1 MGKRFVIEGEKTEK
15 VLIGIEFSAT
25 DTSLNLYVFAPK
37 KGLKEALEL
46 WKANT
51 GALPKGADII
61 KRTIA
66 DQNLLPED
74 ILVNNVG
81 KVRFIENE
89 WAESLIQTRLLQSFD
104 SEIVVLQESIANLED
119 YSEDLFQDCSS
130 FWKRLLE
137 FKKENKSIDNAK
149 IDSYK
154 LQLDILFEAL
164 KSLRKDHRKEFDA
177 NSIENKDLLSAKLDK
192 VEKALKEN
200 ANSKNLF
207 NELKN
212 IRTEY
217 TKLQMRHAH
226 KDEIDKRI
234 NELFDQVSKIKKTSQ
249 DSNADKRVSDLG
261 GIIGK
266 MNKALDWK
274 IKELQKEENNLKFVN
289 HAFQEKLLQS
299 KIILIQK
306 EIKEIEEKISDITKT
321 VTKLKKK

>member
-1 MGKRFVIEGEKTEK
+1 
-15 VLIGIEFSAT
+15 
-25 DTSLNLYVFAPK
+25 
-37 KGLKEALEL
+37 
-46 WKANT
+46 
-51 GALPKGADII
+51 
-61 KRTIA
+61 
-66 DQNLLPED
+66 
-74 ILVNNVG
+74 
-81 KVRFIENE
+81 
-89 WAESLIQTRLLQSFD
+89 
-104 SEIVVLQESIANLED
+104 
-119 YSEDLFQDCSS
+119 
-130 FWKRLLE
+130 
-137 FKKENKSIDNAK
+137 
-149 IDSYK
+149 
-154 LQLDILFEAL
+154 
-164 KSLRKDHRKEFDA
+164 
-177 NSIENKDLLSAKLDK
+177 
-192 VEKALKEN
+192 LKEN

>member
-15 VLIGIEFSAT
+15 VFIGVEFSAT

-37 KGLKEALEL
+37 KGLKEALDL
-46 WKANT
+46 WKTNA
-51 GALPKGADII
+51 GDLPKNGELIV
-61 KRTIA
+61 RTIA

-74 ILVNNVG
+74 ILVKNVG
-81 KVRFIENE
+81 KVRSIENE

-104 SEIVVLQESIANLED
+104 SEIIVLQESIANLDD
-119 YSEDLFQDCSS
+119 YSEALFQDCSN
-130 FWKRLLE
+130 FWKKLLE
-137 FKKENKSIDNAK
+137 YKKENKSIDNNK

-164 KSLRKDHRKEFDA
+164 KALRKDHRKEFDA
-177 NSIENKDLLSAKLDK
+177 NSIENKDLLSARLDK
-192 VEKALKEN
+192 VEQSLKEN
-200 ANSKNLF
+200 PNGKNLF

-226 KDEIDKRI
+226 RDEIDKRI
-234 NELFDQVSKIKKTSQ
+234 NDLFDQASKIKKTNQ
-249 DSNADKRVSDLG
+249 DSNSDKRITDLEK
-261 GIIGK
+261 IIGK
-266 MNKALDWK
+266 MSKALDWK
-274 IKELQKEENNLKFVN
+274 IKELQKEENNMKFVS

-306 EIKEIEEKISDITKT
+306 EITEIEEKISDINKT
-321 VTKLKKK
+321 IAKLKKK